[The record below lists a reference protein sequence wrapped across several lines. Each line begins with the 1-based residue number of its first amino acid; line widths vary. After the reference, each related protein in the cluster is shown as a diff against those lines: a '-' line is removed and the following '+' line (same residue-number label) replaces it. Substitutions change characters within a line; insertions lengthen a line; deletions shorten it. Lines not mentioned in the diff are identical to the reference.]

1 MTGGERKQKH
11 GDKVR
16 EREGVRSRKYGG
28 VGEERQCSG
37 GGMRDDSLIIK

>member
-1 MTGGERKQKH
+1 MEMTGSERKQKH

-28 VGEERQCSG
+28 VWSRAPSVAEEA
-37 GGMRDDSLIIK
+37 